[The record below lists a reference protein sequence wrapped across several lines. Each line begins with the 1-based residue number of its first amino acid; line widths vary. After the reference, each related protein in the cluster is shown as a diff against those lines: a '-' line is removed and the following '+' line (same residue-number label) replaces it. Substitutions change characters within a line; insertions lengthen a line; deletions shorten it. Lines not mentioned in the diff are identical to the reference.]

1 MKGKV
6 LDVCVLV
13 LLLVVAAAYANLTKG
28 LFIGRS
34 VFFGFVFAVL
44 PVIYLGLRQK
54 KNWKKIIVATL
65 IFGGLFGFIFEFVAE
80 FNLAYSVISV
90 VSPFKLFGVLP
101 IDNIIGHM
109 LMTMFT
115 IVFYEHFI
123 DREINKRISK
133 NFLLALLPAL
143 CTITYIILAF
153 YFHPSIL
160 KLGHPYFFMGLAAI
174 VPTILLGIFQ
184 PKYIKNMAQTAIFFF
199 CSYFMIEIFAVKLN
213 YWIYPGDNY
222 IGWVTVFNTSFPF
235 EELFFWMI
243 FYAATLVAYYEI
255 FIDINKKEGKKLNK

>member
-1 MKGKV
+1 MKSKGFDI
-6 LDVCVLV
+6 LILV
-13 LLLVVAAAYANLTKG
+13 LLLVAAVAYANVTKD
-28 LFIGRS
+28 LFIGHS
-34 VFFGFVFAVL
+34 IFTGIVFAAL

-65 IFGGLFGFIFEFVAE
+65 IFGGLFGFIFEFIAE
-80 FNLAYSVISV
+80 FNLSYTVLSV

-143 CTITYIILAF
+143 CTIAFIILAF
-153 YFHPSIL
+153 YFHPTIL
-160 KLGHPYFFMGLAAI
+160 KFGHPYFFMGLAAI
-174 VPTILLGIFQ
+174 VPTILLGIIQ
-184 PKYIKNMAQTAIFFF
+184 PKYIRNMAETAIFFF
-199 CSYFMIEIFAVKLN
+199 CSYFIIEIFAVKLN

-235 EELFFWMI
+235 EELFFWML

-255 FIDINKKEGKKLNK
+255 FIDINKRETGKIK